1 MTKIKGIL
9 FDNDGT
15 LVDTHDLILAS
26 MRYATTEV
34 LGAPL
39 PDEKLMEKVGQPLAV
54 QAQAFTSDEALQREF
69 LRVYREHNHAHHDEA
84 VKAFPGIAATLEAL
98 CDRGQALGVV
108 TSKLHALAEHGL
120 EITGLAPFIS
130 CCIGAD
136 DCTSYKPDPQP
147 VRLGLEALGLAPE
160 ECLYVGDSPFDM
172 QAGKGAGCPVVAV
185 TWGMFSVPELSA
197 QHPDFIID
205 APEELLRIVEG

>member
-1 MTKIKGIL
+1 MTSIKGIL

-39 PDEKLMEKVGQPLAV
+39 PDDKLMEKVGQPLAV
-54 QAQAFTSDEALQREF
+54 QAQAFTPDEALQQEF
-69 LRVYREHNHAHHDEA
+69 LRVYREHNHAHHDE
-84 VKAFPGIAATLEAL
+84 VVRPFPGIADAL
-98 CDRGQALGVV
+98 AALNERGLALGVV
-108 TSKLHALAEHGL
+108 TSKLHALAWHGL
-120 EITGLAPFIS
+120 EITGLAPFIT

-136 DCTSYKPDPQP
+136 DCTRFKPDPQP
-147 VRLGLEALGLAPE
+147 VELGLEQLGLAPE

-185 TWGMFSVPELSA
+185 TWGMFGLPELQA
-197 QHPDFIID
+197 QKPDFIID
-205 APEELLRIVEG
+205 TPDELLRIVER